1 MNKKLSAARSA
12 FKKKFKRRPP
22 ADAHGSFKDKDL
34 RIACLGRPVALGTLY
49 DARNDRFITGTKL
62 WSQAATLDMTK
73 SQVEVTRTISIEKEC
88 TFSDKA
94 KLLKLSPDLKLGFLC
109 GNTEVEG
116 SGRYLNDSKTSLNS
130 EEVTLAY
137 RIVTRFDELHLEPSG
152 GVEFPQQLADTP
164 ATHVVTGI
172 KFGANAFLVFEKER
186 ELLGE
191 ASASEE
197 SLESMVS
204 ALKVA
209 FNESDAPPKYSSD
222 FDDSVYDRVKC
233 RYFGDFD
240 VESPPTTLREAFG
253 CVSSFSSDSA
263 ETPLVAYLTPLSTLG
278 GKVVML
284 KRKIT
289 DEQLNEA
296 GDYLQ
301 RLNDSISAAGTQQRV
316 LASSPWQTQRAE
328 LSEFVNMVEV
338 IKTRYTEKLLKTLPD
353 AREHNKG
360 CDKITKLLT
369 NFRDNSPF
377 GPAQLL
383 DWISNREREC
393 IALQALAAQLS
404 SVGIKLI
411 KDATDKQQF
420 EKSAEQKLL
429 VELNFPTISFYLK
442 SLQRFLNGES
452 NYSTVERSRDTWH
465 DTEEHEKIIVLVN
478 ELVSI
483 VERNRTDDKFTV
495 SAALISE
502 AGRNNTDRIEIIK
515 KYRKGHQWC
524 ALEIPP
530 PPKDLSCEEIK
541 STRAKF
547 SWSAVKSEF
556 APAVQYRI
564 NIYVSSKKDSS
575 ELVVT
580 KLTDEVTTDVHELD
594 PSSKF
599 KAKISTVTPFGDSVE
614 SRSVRFETLPLE
626 LCSEYVRKIMCES
639 KPVRKEGDEAFP
651 GEIFQLKMRLLKLP
665 ESCQCPA
672 DHCICPE
679 SFDIGACK
687 SSPGKYLLV
696 VGETGTGKT
705 RFINAL
711 VNAFYKVEY
720 KDNFRLR
727 LISETAPECSALEST
742 ASNRISQIINQAHS
756 QTSKVSLYTLHPV
769 DTSGGCSSGRS
780 ALDCPLTVI
789 DTPGF
794 GDTRGLEEDQRVVKK
809 IARVLGEDSTCI
821 PGMTGILHAVG
832 FVVKASQNRLTPTQK
847 YIFDQVLSLFG
858 KDIAKIILPVMTFAD
873 SNEPQALA
881 ALSEHNVPYKQ
892 ILKFNNGVLYSD
904 NSEPEPQ
911 GACSA
916 EEKKHQMALRASQ
929 LDWEQAW
936 FSYSELFDW
945 LSKADAISL
954 KTTRNVLRQRSTLEH
969 SKEKMWEKVQVCF
982 DKMALLEEQLNLVD
996 TLDAVIKDADMNKT
1010 RKVMV
1015 PKKVKKTPGPGRYVM
1030 RCRVCENTCH
1040 NDCSRGLP
1048 ESRKKCRV
1056 FTLFGNCSVCPKK
1069 CSWKEHECSDHYFVH
1084 TTEEEIVSVTE
1095 IFEKYELSVK
1105 DREAKRKLIETLRE
1119 ELSAEHQELT
1129 YNIVTIHKCFEAL
1142 DQLALRQYPL
1152 GVVQYIDNLIS
1163 SQEMEQTPGWQSRVK
1178 YLAEA
1183 RKSAEMIAQTRRGE
1197 DPFGNKIAEMLQRCE
1212 SATSEPK

>member
-858 KDIAKIILPVMTFAD
+858 KDIAKIIFPVMTFAD

-892 ILKFNNGVLYSD
+892 ILKFNNGVIYSD

-916 EEKKHQMALRASQ
+916 EEKSIKWLFGRASSIGSRPG
-929 LDWEQAW
+929 LAT
-936 FSYSELFDW
+936 
-945 LSKADAISL
+945 LS
-954 KTTRNVLRQRSTLEH
+954 
-969 SKEKMWEKVQVCF
+969 
-982 DKMALLEEQLNLVD
+982 
-996 TLDAVIKDADMNKT
+996 
-1010 RKVMV
+1010 
-1015 PKKVKKTPGPGRYVM
+1015 
-1030 RCRVCENTCH
+1030 
-1040 NDCSRGLP
+1040 CSIG
-1048 ESRKKCRV
+1048 
-1056 FTLFGNCSVCPKK
+1056 
-1069 CSWKEHECSDHYFVH
+1069 
-1084 TTEEEIVSVTE
+1084 
-1095 IFEKYELSVK
+1095 
-1105 DREAKRKLIETLRE
+1105 
-1119 ELSAEHQELT
+1119 
-1129 YNIVTIHKCFEAL
+1129 
-1142 DQLALRQYPL
+1142 
-1152 GVVQYIDNLIS
+1152 
-1163 SQEMEQTPGWQSRVK
+1163 
-1178 YLAEA
+1178 
-1183 RKSAEMIAQTRRGE
+1183 
-1197 DPFGNKIAEMLQRCE
+1197 
-1212 SATSEPK
+1212 